1 MKDLIVTLIGEKSVT
16 ILKLDIIKGEVV
28 QKYEH
33 EEEIEKIIK
42 INEETLMMIS
52 KKKKV
57 SYYPCN
63 YQ

>member
-16 ILKLDIIKGEVV
+16 ILKLYIIKGEVV

>member
-1 MKDLIVTLIGEKSVT
+1 MKDLIVTLVGEKSVI
-16 ILKLDIIKGEVV
+16 ILKLDILNGEVV

-57 SYYPCN
+57 SYYPCI